1 MQETTAKRK
10 FENANLE
17 GERLGERLI
26 ESLRMQKEGRR
37 RGREGR
43 ERSVYDGLYLSFSI
57 GASDA
62 AAPVNRTRCLYAIG

>member
-26 ESLRMQKEGRR
+26 ESLRMQKGSHKLTR
-37 RGREGR
+37 RGRER
-43 ERSVYDGLYLSFSI
+43 CSKRSVILHLSFSI
-57 GASDA
+57 GAA
-62 AAPVNRTRCLYAIG
+62 GRVILIT